1 MGKSLK
7 IGDQFLTGEEII
19 PLLEKYQLLPQLA
32 REIVVDRAIEGI
44 TCTTDEQK
52 QGYQKFCKQQQIE
65 TESDL
70 QEWLKR
76 RNLSPAHLEALV
88 ERSVK
93 IEKFKQQTWGNQL
106 ESYFL
111 QRKGQFDKVI
121 YSLLRTKDAG
131 VAQELYCRL
140 LEEEAT
146 FEELAREY
154 SQGPEAKTGGKVGP
168 VELSNPH
175 PTLAKMLAISEP
187 GQLWPPTRLNEWF
200 VLVRLE
206 ESLPAQ
212 LDDAMRS
219 QLLNERFNQWLQE
232 QGQKIEIAVVS
243 GEDAIARSP
252 NQK

>member
-1 MGKSLK
+1 MGRSLQ
-7 IGDQFLTGEEII
+7 IGDQILTGEEII
-19 PLLEKYQLLPQLA
+19 PLLEKYQLLPQFA
-32 REIVVDRAIEGI
+32 REVIVDRAIKEI
-44 TCTTDEQK
+44 ECTAQEQE
-52 QGYQKFCKQQQIE
+52 QAYQKFCKQQQIE
-65 TESDL
+65 TEADR
-70 QEWLKR
+70 QEWLNR
-76 RNLSPAHLEALV
+76 RKLTPEQLNALV

-93 IEKFKQQTWGNQL
+93 IDKFKQKTWGKQL

-111 QRKGQFDKVI
+111 QRKTQFDKVV

-140 LEEEAT
+140 IEEEAT
-146 FEELAREY
+146 FEELARDY
-154 SQGPEAKTGGKVGP
+154 SQGPEAKTGGKIGP

-206 ESLPAQ
+206 ESMPAQ
-212 LDDAMRS
+212 LDEAMRS

-232 QGQKIEIAVVS
+232 QGKNIKISSVPEA
-243 GEDAIARSP
+243 D
-252 NQK
+252 

>member
-1 MGKSLK
+1 MGKSLQ
-7 IGDQFLTGEEII
+7 IGDQILTGEELI

-32 REIVVDRAIEGI
+32 REIVVDRALEDFD
-44 TCTTDEQK
+44 CTAQEREQA
-52 QGYQKFCKQQQIE
+52 YRKFCQQQQIE
-65 TESDL
+65 TESAR

-76 RNLSPAHLEALV
+76 RKLTPGTLDALV

-93 IEKFKQQTWGNQL
+93 IDKFKEKTWGHQL

-111 QRKGQFDKVI
+111 QRKAQFDKVI

-140 LEEEAT
+140 LEEEAS
-146 FEELAREY
+146 FEELARDY

-175 PTLAKMLAISEP
+175 PTLAKMLAVSEP
-187 GQLWPPTRLNEWF
+187 GQLWPPTRLSEWF

-206 ESLPAQ
+206 ESIPAQ
-212 LDDAMRS
+212 LDEAMRS
-219 QLLNERFNQWLQE
+219 QLLNEKFNQWVQE
-232 QGQKIEIAVVS
+232 QGQNMEISEVW
-243 GEDAIARSP
+243 GEDRP
-252 NQK
+252 PQQK